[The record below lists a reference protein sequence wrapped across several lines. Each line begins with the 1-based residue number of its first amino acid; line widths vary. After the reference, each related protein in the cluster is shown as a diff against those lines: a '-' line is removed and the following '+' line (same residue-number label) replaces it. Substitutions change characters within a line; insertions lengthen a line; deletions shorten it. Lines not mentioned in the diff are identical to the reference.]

1 MSNQPGILIVEDDF
15 SDADLI
21 YSAIRDQ
28 KIRDRIHTVNSG
40 EEALNFLR
48 RAGLYRDAPRVNLV
62 LLDLNL
68 PEMDGFTV
76 LKEIRK
82 DPDLTRLPVIVL
94 SGSERDEDKLA
105 SYDLQ
110 ANCIIR
116 KPADGGQFIRA
127 VQMIET
133 FWFKIVRLP
142 PVP

>member
-1 MSNQPGILIVEDDF
+1 MSSNPGILIVEDDL

-21 YSAIRDQ
+21 HSAIRDQ
-28 KIRDRIHTVNSG
+28 KIRNRIYTLASG
-40 EEALNFLR
+40 EEALRFLR
-48 RAGLYRDAPRVNLV
+48 RQGLFQDAPSVSLV

-68 PEMDGFTV
+68 PEMDGFAV
-76 LKEIRK
+76 LREIRK
-82 DPDLTRLPVIVL
+82 DPLLTRLPVIVL
-94 SGSERDEDKLA
+94 TGSERDEDRLV

-116 KPADGGQFIRA
+116 KPVDGGQFIRA

-142 PVP
+142 PAP

>member
-1 MSNQPGILIVEDDF
+1 MSNNPGILIVEDDL

-21 YSAIRDQ
+21 HSAIRDQ
-28 KIRDRIHTVNSG
+28 KIRNRISTVSSG
-40 EEALNFLR
+40 EEALRFLR
-48 RAGLYRDAPRVNLV
+48 RQGLYRDAPSVSLV

-68 PEMDGFTV
+68 PDMDGFAV
-76 LKEIRK
+76 LQEIRK
-82 DPDLTRLPVIVL
+82 DPQLTWLPVIVL
-94 SGSERDEDKLA
+94 TGSERDEDRLH

-116 KPADGGQFIRA
+116 KPVDGGQFIRA

-142 PVP
+142 PAP

>member
-1 MSNQPGILIVEDDF
+1 MSNNPGILIVEDDL

-21 YSAIRDQ
+21 HSAIRDQ
-28 KIRDRIHTVNSG
+28 KIRNRIYTLSSG
-40 EEALNFLR
+40 EEALRFLR
-48 RAGLYRDAPRVNLV
+48 REGLFQDAPSVSLV

-68 PEMDGFTV
+68 PEMDGFAV
-76 LKEIRK
+76 LREIRK
-82 DPDLTRLPVIVL
+82 DPLLTRLPVIML
-94 SGSERDEDKLA
+94 TGSERDEDRLA

-142 PVP
+142 PAP

>member
-1 MSNQPGILIVEDDF
+1 MSNNPGILIVEDDL

-21 YSAIRDQ
+21 HSAIRDQ
-28 KIRDRIHTVNSG
+28 KIRNRIYTLSSG
-40 EEALNFLR
+40 EEALRFLR
-48 RAGLYRDAPRVNLV
+48 REGLFQDAPSVSLV

-68 PEMDGFTV
+68 PEMDGFAV
-76 LKEIRK
+76 LREIRK
-82 DPDLTRLPVIVL
+82 DPLLTRLPVIVL
-94 SGSERDEDKLA
+94 TGSERDEDRLA

-142 PVP
+142 PAP

>member
-1 MSNQPGILIVEDDF
+1 MSNNPGILIVEDDL

-21 YSAIRDQ
+21 HSAIRDQ
-28 KIRDRIHTVNSG
+28 KIRNRIYTLSSG
-40 EEALNFLR
+40 EEALRFLR
-48 RAGLYRDAPRVNLV
+48 RQGLFQDAPSVSLV

-68 PEMDGFTV
+68 PEMDGFAV
-76 LKEIRK
+76 LREIRK
-82 DPDLTRLPVIVL
+82 DPLLTRLPVIML
-94 SGSERDEDKLA
+94 TGSERDEDRLA

-142 PVP
+142 PAP